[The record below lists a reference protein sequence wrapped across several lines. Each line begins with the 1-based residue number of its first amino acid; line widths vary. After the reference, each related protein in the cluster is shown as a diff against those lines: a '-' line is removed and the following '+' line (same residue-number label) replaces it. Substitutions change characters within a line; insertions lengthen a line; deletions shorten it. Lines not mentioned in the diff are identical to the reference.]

1 MEEVEALCLEDSDTV
16 ACVHQAFFD
25 DDDKCYEFEKCVFE
39 MPNAASM
46 TGEVEEGGDVGDGI

>member
-25 DDDKCYEFEKCVFE
+25 DGNKCFEFEKCVLE

-46 TGEVEEGGDVGDGI
+46 TSGVEEDIGDGI